1 VSYFKPFIMSIQA
14 IPLRRSPRLAAAAL
28 RRSPRLT
35 AASAREAKK
44 IIVPILAEAP
54 AVTLPCLAKVQ
65 VPLCTMAAHEASC
78 AWCAA
83 HPEWRQMRDNLT
95 LMLTPFDKG
104 TICGT
109 PARAASAL
117 AMMSY
122 ISEVGIGFA
131 RAHKKFLNVLID
143 RCQHCIDNA
152 GTEYPILR
160 LTCSDLIHK
169 LNA

>member
-1 VSYFKPFIMSIQA
+1 MS
-14 IPLRRSPRLAAAAL
+14 IPLRRSPRLAAA
-28 RRSPRLT
+28 
-35 AASAREAKK
+35 REAAKENK
-44 IIVPILAEAP
+44 VIVPCLAEAP
-54 AVTLPCLAKVQ
+54 
-65 VPLCTMAAHEASC
+65 VPICTMTAHEASC

-83 HPEWRQMRDNLT
+83 HPEWRQIKGNLT
-95 LMLTPFDKG
+95 VMLLPFDKG

-122 ISEVGIGFA
+122 ISEVGVGFA
-131 RAHKKFLNVLID
+131 RAHKKFLDVLID

-152 GTEYPILR
+152 GIEYPILR

-169 LNA
+169 LKA